1 MRWPISAIAVFLVL
15 ELTGTTATAGNTAQQ
30 TIEIRIL
37 PSTRLFLAESKD
49 SAVSDN
55 VHAAPGLPSTVQT
68 NSSVSLCWASDIW
81 DEYTKKITAE
91 VYTPSV
97 LGIACKAILAE
108 PIDSNGTTA
117 GWRDL
122 GANAVDMITG
132 IKNEN
137 CAGVNVT
144 YAVFRSETN
153 TLPITETVTVI
164 WTIIDTEE
172 SSQNSPLYPAYYSWD
187 GFKSKEHGLPD

>member
-1 MRWPISAIAVFLVL
+1 MRWLTIAVAIVAVLVL
-15 ELTGTTATAGNTAQQ
+15 ELTGMTATASNTAQQ

-49 SAVSDN
+49 SVVSLN
-55 VHAAPGLPSTVQT
+55 VHAAPSSSSTAQT
-68 NSSVSLCWASDIW
+68 DSSVSLSWASNIW

-91 VYTPSV
+91 VYAPSIPGV
-97 LGIACKAILAE
+97 ACSAILAK

-122 GANAVDMITG
+122 GTNAVDMITG

-137 CAGVNVT
+137 CTGVNIT
-144 YAVFRSETN
+144 YAAFRSKIN
-153 TLPITETVTVI
+153 TLPANEIITVI
-164 WTIIDTEE
+164 WTIIDAEE
-172 SSQNSPLYPAYYSWD
+172 SDQTGPLYPAYYSWN
-187 GFKSKEHGLPD
+187 GF